1 MAKYIVGQFMRAIP
15 GTAGIVSSIA
25 RNVGCEWHTADK
37 WIKDSPTLKTA
48 VDNERHVI
56 TDKAKHNIIKAINGG
71 DLAMSKWWLQVME
84 DDFVPREKQE
94 LGGIGGGPIQIE
106 DVNETRQRLLE
117 SIQRS
122 VARDDAQPEDGV
134 GQ

>member
-1 MAKYIVGQFMRAIP
+1 MVKYTVAQFLKAIP

-25 RNVGCEWHTADK
+25 RNVGCAWDTANRH
-37 WIKDSPTLKTA
+37 IEDSPTLRTA

-56 TDKAKHNIIKAINGG
+56 TDKAKHNIIKAINVG
-71 DLAMSKWWLQVME
+71 DLSMSKWWLQVMDE
-84 DDFVPREKQE
+84 DFVPREKQE

-117 SIQRS
+117 SIQKS

-134 GQ
+134 G